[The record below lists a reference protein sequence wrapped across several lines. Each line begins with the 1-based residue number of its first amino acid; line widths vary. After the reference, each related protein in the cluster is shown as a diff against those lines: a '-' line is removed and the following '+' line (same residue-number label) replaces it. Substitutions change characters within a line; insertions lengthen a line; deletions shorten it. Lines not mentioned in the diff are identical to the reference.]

1 MRRRFRS
8 KQFLAHEKHADTL
21 ISVIGPGTAV
31 IPSHKMRDTESG
43 LRDPDGAA
51 SNIQANRTFG
61 EECNIGDSCKYI
73 NIHIQA
79 SPRTATQT
87 NQSANMGW
95 IEWGF
100 VCHKGVDPA
109 PTKTNI
115 GTMTLGNILT
125 NYFREECIF
134 TGSLPVGSASPAL
147 SEITLK
153 IPPKKQVL
161 RAGDEWT
168 LFFLPRTAS
177 STETATDSFK
187 VITSCNY
194 INKH

>member
-1 MRRRFRS
+1 MKAS
-8 KQFLAHEKHADTL
+8 PMAHEKHADTL

-43 LRDPDGAA
+43 LRDPAGAS

-61 EECNIGDSCKYI
+61 EECNIGDTCSYI

-79 SPRTATQT
+79 GPRVVTANNTIQT
-87 NQSANMGW
+87 GW

-100 VCHKGVDPA
+100 VCHKGSDPA
-109 PTKTNI
+109 PLKTNL
-115 GTMTLGNILT
+115 GTMTLGNVLT
-125 NYFREECIF
+125 NFFREECIY
-134 TGSLPVGSASPAL
+134 TGAVPVGGSQPAAA
-147 SEITLK
+147 EIVLK
-153 IPPKKQVL
+153 IPPKKRVL

-168 LFFLPRTAS
+168 LFFLPRTVDS
-177 STETATDSFK
+177 VDTATNTFK